1 MKMESVPAANALP
14 FIEASFAFLA
24 SEYGFE
30 LVQSTEIPSMAWF
43 RRDRRVVIVAY
54 DFIRDATIEV
64 DLMDGAADDRYRLAD
79 VLAFEPEALP
89 IRLEGIRERTLLVS
103 ELERLAEILARY
115 GREFLAGDMAAFA
128 RRYRE
133 ALLVR
138 TTRALAMRE
147 FYSGDPARSRET
159 FASLRA
165 YWDDRDREHFAQLE
179 AGTALRYLR
188 RGAN

>member
-1 MKMESVPAANALP
+1 METVPAANALP
-14 FIEASFAFLA
+14 FIEATFAFLA
-24 SEYGFE
+24 HEYGFE

-43 RRDRRVVIVAY
+43 RRDQRVVIVAY
-54 DFIRDATIEV
+54 DFMRDATIEV

-79 VLAFEPEALP
+79 VLAFQAEIVP
-89 IRLEGIRERTLLVS
+89 IRLEGIRERAFLVS
-103 ELERLAEILARY
+103 ELERVAGILATY

-147 FYSGDPARSRET
+147 FYSGDPARSREI